1 MTGATV
7 LECQDVSSGYADAVV
22 ISGISLQVKARQ
34 ILAVLGKNGMG
45 KTTLLKTIMGFVP
58 PSSGTIRMSEQDISR
73 TSPEVLARAGIAY
86 IPQEEA
92 IFQDLSVEDNLR
104 LALAR
109 DRDFEPGLRRI
120 ADYFPVIAERRKQKA
135 GTLSGGEQKMLLMAR
150 ALIVQPKVILV
161 DEISEGLQ
169 PTMIAKMADALVRM
183 AAENDTSILLV
194 EQNVGFVAK
203 VAHEVAL
210 LKIGQIVDRR
220 AADTTHGLNEP
231 DLIEMMRV

>member
-1 MTGATV
+1 MSAAMV
-7 LECQDVSSGYADAVV
+7 LECRDISSGYEDAVV
-22 ISGISLQVKARQ
+22 ISGISLKVKARQ
-34 ILAVLGKNGMG
+34 IVAVLGKNGMG

-58 PSSGTIRMSEQDISR
+58 PTSGTIHLNGRDISA
-73 TSPEVLARAGIAY
+73 TPPEVLARAGIAY

-109 DRDFEPGLRRI
+109 DRDLEQGLLCI
-120 ADYFPVIAERRKQKA
+120 AEYFPAISERRKQKA
-135 GTLSGGEQKMLLMAR
+135 GTLSGGEQKMLLMSR

-169 PTMIAKMADALVRM
+169 PTMVGKMTDALVRM
-183 AAENDTSILLV
+183 AADNDTSILLV

-203 VAHEVAL
+203 VADEVAL
-210 LKIGQIVDRR
+210 VKLGQIVDRR
-220 AADTTHGLNEP
+220 SAETSDGLDEA